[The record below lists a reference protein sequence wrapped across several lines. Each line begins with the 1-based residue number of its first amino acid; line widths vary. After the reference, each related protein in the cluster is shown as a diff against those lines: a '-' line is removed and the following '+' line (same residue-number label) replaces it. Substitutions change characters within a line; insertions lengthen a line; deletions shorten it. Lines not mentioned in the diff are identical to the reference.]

1 MPRYCLFGDTVNT
14 ASRMESSGQ
23 ALRIHCSCSCRD
35 LLVKLGGYNL
45 EERGQVKVK
54 GKGEMTTYWLVGE
67 DPDRKRRREQSRRQ
81 RGFHNVGL
89 AKNGCVGGLRGSLR
103 GGGRTRS
110 SAIPRTL
117 SLESPKRLRFA
128 MSEELTARVAV
139 EEPRAHEMKRNSC
152 PCIKEHRSAPRA
164 SSPRS
169 PRGPP
174 GDHSPLLGH
183 PEAAMS
189 PLSSPGVSA
198 DEEVLN
204 ASRRTSVSEV
214 VSRPSSLVEASDEH
228 APPAPGEP
236 PPPLALAALPLSA
249 AISLEHRAPASP
261 LRDAGTAVASP
272 STPGGSKPSSGAGGG
287 PPDKAS
293 SSGSAVRWRP
303 HSIVPLSLRSGG
315 ESEAL
320 LSGGGVEGRNPRLR
334 YCSKQDAGSSECEES
349 SPLLASV
356 VNYRVINEVHKLP
369 ERETPV

>member
-1 MPRYCLFGDTVNT
+1 M
-14 ASRMESSGQ
+14 
-23 ALRIHCSCSCRD
+23 
-35 LLVKLGGYNL
+35 
-45 EERGQVKVK
+45 
-54 GKGEMTTYWLVGE
+54 
-67 DPDRKRRREQSRRQ
+67 
-81 RGFHNVGL
+81 GL

-128 MSEELTARVAV
+128 MSEELTARVAEV
-139 EEPRAHEMKRNSC
+139 EPRAGGESPPAPASPAASDDCAVRRISHEKKRNSC

-164 SSPRS
+164 GSPRS
-169 PRGPP
+169 PRGLP

-189 PLSSPGVSA
+189 PPSSPGASA
-198 DEEVLN
+198 DEEVLD

-236 PPPLALAALPLSA
+236 PPPLALPLPAAL
-249 AISLEHRAPASP
+249 SLEHRTSTSP
-261 LRDAGTAVASP
+261 LREAGTAVASP
-272 STPGGSKPSSGAGGG
+272 STPGGSKASSGASGG
-287 PPDKAS
+287 PSDRAS
-293 SSGSAVRWRP
+293 SSGGAVRWRP

-320 LSGGGVEGRNPRLR
+320 LSSGGVEGRNPRLR

>member
-1 MPRYCLFGDTVNT
+1 M
-14 ASRMESSGQ
+14 
-23 ALRIHCSCSCRD
+23 
-35 LLVKLGGYNL
+35 
-45 EERGQVKVK
+45 
-54 GKGEMTTYWLVGE
+54 
-67 DPDRKRRREQSRRQ
+67 
-81 RGFHNVGL
+81 
-89 AKNGCVGGLRGSLR
+89 GGLRGSLR

-139 EEPRAHEMKRNSC
+139 EEPRASGESPPAPASPAASDDCAVRRISHEMKRNSC

-272 STPGGSKPSSGAGGG
+272 STPRGSKPSSGAGGG